1 VKTACPSCGAEVEF
15 RFDDSFVR
23 ICSYCRA
30 AVQRTDRGVDSL
42 GKVADLVPLASPLR
56 LFADG
61 QLGTQSFILV
71 GMAQLRHGAGGL
83 TQEWYARFSDSW
95 GWLAEAQGR
104 YFMTFEAQGVP
115 VPPRG
120 SLAPG
125 QKLQL
130 PTMLGV
136 LKPFTVAE
144 VGRSTYLAA
153 NGELPFRLVP
163 NGSYDFVDLS
173 DGEGNF
179 ATIDYGGHS
188 ETPTLYVGQQV
199 SLADL
204 RITGGEVG
212 PPRDTSVSSQR
223 LACPSCNAPIELFA
237 AEQAQRA
244 ACGYCSHLLDI
255 QGGSLQILGKLAH
268 KPVSRIPLGT
278 RGTFSEGEMTVIGF
292 VQRSAGIE
300 GLWYPFEEYL
310 LHEPTLGFRWLVLS
324 DGHWSYVQP
333 IAVGAVE
340 DAAGANV
347 RYDGVKF
354 RMYQRANLRVDTV
367 LGEFYWKVQENE
379 MVEAVDYVAP
389 PAMISRELGQGEE
402 NWSLSTYMTVAD
414 VEKAFGGKVSNL
426 GTPIGVAPNQPD
438 PVHGVATPLTLAF
451 IALIALGIMFS
462 AITKPAEVYS
472 QSLVIPPGTPVLP
485 EPTANNPDPVPSN
498 VFFSEPF
505 QLVGGK
511 NVELGFNASVD
522 SNWAYIVAALVNTDN
537 GDVVSVDANIE
548 YYSGVD
554 DGESWSEGSR
564 IAREV
569 IGPVAPG
576 PYVLRLEM
584 QQGGTQEVAISVRV
598 RQGVFRGKYL
608 GWALLV
614 LGIPFLL
621 FGIYTYSFERR
632 RWANSSDGPSGAP
645 KTALTILVVAIVVI
659 LSGVVVILKAIAES
673 SSDD

>member
-1 VKTACPSCGAEVEF
+1 VKTACPSCGAEIEF

-30 AVQRTDRGVDSL
+30 AVQRTDRGVDTL

-61 QLGTQSFILV
+61 QLGSQSFILV

-83 TQEWYARFSDSW
+83 THEWYARFSASW

-104 YFMTFEAQGVP
+104 YYMTFAVEGAP

-125 QKLQL
+125 QKVQL

-136 LKPFTVAE
+136 LKLFTVAE
-144 VGRSTYLAA
+144 IGQATFLAA

-163 NGSYDFVDLS
+163 DRTYDFIDLS

-179 ATIDYGGHS
+179 ATIDYGGHG
-188 ETPTLYVGQQV
+188 EAPALYVGQQV

-204 RITGGEVG
+204 RITGGELG
-212 PPRDTSVSSQR
+212 PPRDASVSARR

-237 AEQAQRA
+237 PDQALRA
-244 ACGYCSHLLDI
+244 ACGYCSHLLDV
-255 QGGSLQILGKLAH
+255 QAGSLQILGKLAH
-268 KPVSRIPLGT
+268 KPVARIPLGT
-278 RGTFSEGEMTVIGF
+278 RGTFPEGEMTVIGF
-292 VQRSAGIE
+292 VQRSAGID
-300 GLWYPFEEYL
+300 GSWYPFEEYL
-310 LHEPTLGFRWLVLS
+310 LYEPAIGFRWLVLS

-340 DAAGANV
+340 DASSGA

-354 RMYQRANLRVDTV
+354 RMFQRATLRVDTV
-367 LGEFYWKVQENE
+367 LGEFYWKVRENE
-379 MVEAVDYVAP
+379 LVEAIDYVAP
-389 PAMISRELGQGEE
+389 PAMLSRELGQGEE
-402 NWSLSTYMTVAD
+402 HWSLSTYMKLAD
-414 VEKAFGGKVSNL
+414 VAQAFGGKLSNL
-426 GTPIGVAPNQPD
+426 GVPIGIAPNQPD

-451 IALIALGIMFS
+451 VALIALGIMF
-462 AITKPAEVYS
+462 AALAKPAEVYS
-472 QSLVIPPGTPVLP
+472 QSVVIPPGTPVQP

-505 QLVGGK
+505 QLTGGK
-511 NVELGFNASVD
+511 NVEIGFNASVD

-548 YYSGVD
+548 YYSGVEG
-554 DGESWSEGSR
+554 GESWSEGSR
-564 IAREV
+564 TAREV
-569 IGPVAPG
+569 IGPVVPG

-584 QQGGTQEVAISVRV
+584 QQGGTQDVGLNIRV
-598 RQGVFRGKYL
+598 RQGIFRGKYL

-614 LGIPFLL
+614 LGVPFLL
-621 FGIYTYSFERR
+621 FGVYTYSFERR
-632 RWANSSDGPSGAP
+632 RWNNSSEGSSGAP
-645 KTALTILVVAIVVI
+645 RTALTVLVAAIVVI